1 MFEGKTKEAL
11 ELVTGHKC
19 GGLLKLDD
27 PIDPSDPSRVV
38 HDALLEKHPPA
49 QSLFCE
55 CLFFNSDSEPP
66 SVHLI
71 VFDEFRGPLI

>member
-49 QSLFCE
+49 
-55 CLFFNSDSEPP
+55 
-66 SVHLI
+66 
-71 VFDEFRGPLI
+71 